1 MGGMAKAVAEGI
13 PKLRIEECAARRQA
27 RIDSGKIKWES
38 SYMKS
43 SIWKEI
49 HFYLKITCMVTKT
62 KIMKNG
68 TWVNFFSYTLSMFV
82 FLHTWMHTGKHMY
95 KVCVD
100 VYPLYICTCLWIDVI
115 NILKMTL
122 LMISVLCIGVF
133 IHSMNTFLVYFVWGT
148 CYVWAYNS
156 EQDRHDLYAHKS
168 YILVKEREMIKQIK
182 NYRSW

>member
-68 TWVNFFSYTLSMFV
+68 TWVNFFSYTLSMFFFFAYMDAHRQAYV
-82 FLHTWMHTGKHMY
+82 QSVCGCLPIVYMY
-95 KVCVD
+95 
-100 VYPLYICTCLWIDVI
+100 L
-115 NILKMTL
+115 
-122 LMISVLCIGVF
+122 
-133 IHSMNTFLVYFVWGT
+133 FVNR
-148 CYVWAYNS
+148 C
-156 EQDRHDLYAHKS
+156 H
-168 YILVKEREMIKQIK
+168 
-182 NYRSW
+182 